1 MPLLRR
7 DCSASCIVAW
17 VKRVSDAAFVMP
29 VFNEGEVI
37 AAVIKEVLEH
47 CPHVVCV
54 NDGST
59 DNSGEQIIAAG
70 AYLVDHPVNMGQGA
84 ALQTGIEFARLL
96 PGVRRFVTFD
106 ADGQHRVD
114 DALRMLATLEETGVD
129 IVLGSRFR
137 GRTQGMP
144 AFKRAVLKLAVRFT
158 NFTSGVKLTD
168 AHNGL
173 RAFNRHVAD
182 TLEITAPDMTHASEI
197 IELISR
203 NGYSYLE
210 VPVTI
215 DYTEYSVQKGQPVL
229 NSVNIALDTLLR
241 KVSGQ

>member
-1 MPLLRR
+1 MVPVYNE
-7 DCSASCIVAW
+7 D
-17 VKRVSDAAFVMP
+17 RVIGS
-29 VFNEGEVI
+29 
-37 AAVIKEVLEH
+37 VIKDILEH

-59 DNSGEQIIAAG
+59 DNSAAEIVAAG
-70 AYLVDHPVNMGQGA
+70 AYLVDHPINMGQGA

-96 PGVRRFVTFD
+96 PGIRRFVTFD
-106 ADGQHRVD
+106 ADGQHRVADALEMVAQLD
-114 DALRMLATLEETGVD
+114 DAGVD

-137 GRTQGMP
+137 GRTAGMS
-144 AFKRAVLKLAVRFT
+144 FMKKLVLKMAVRFT

-182 TLEITAPDMTHASEI
+182 TLEITSPDMTHASEI

-203 NGYSYLE
+203 NGYSYVE

-215 DYTEYSVQKGQPVL
+215 DYTEYSVSKGQPVL
-229 NSVNIALDTLLR
+229 NAVNIALDTLLR
-241 KVSGQ
+241 KVSRQ

>member
-1 MPLLRR
+1 
-7 DCSASCIVAW
+7 
-17 VKRVSDAAFVMP
+17 VSGVEDVAFVVP
-29 VFNEGEVI
+29 VYNEDRVI
-37 AAVIKEVLEH
+37 GSVIKDILEH

-59 DNSGEQIIAAG
+59 DNSAAEIVAAG
-70 AYLVDHPVNMGQGA
+70 AYLVDHPINMGQGA

-96 PGVRRFVTFD
+96 PGIRRFVTFD
-106 ADGQHRVD
+106 ADGQHRVADALAMAAQLD
-114 DALRMLATLEETGVD
+114 DAGVD

-137 GRTQGMP
+137 GRTEGMSVM
-144 AFKRAVLKLAVRFT
+144 KKLVLKMAVRFT

-182 TLEITAPDMTHASEI
+182 TLEITSPDMTHASEI

-203 NGYSYLE
+203 NGYSYVE

-215 DYTEYSVQKGQPVL
+215 DYTEYSVSKGQPVL
-229 NSVNIALDTLLR
+229 NAVNIALDTLLR
-241 KVSGQ
+241 KVSRQ